1 MRSASFVA
9 GLAALSLGLSCGAVA
24 AGEEAQLLGALNAY
38 RAQVQSCAGEVA
50 GELPPLSA
58 DPRLIQP
65 AGVVGDLQAALSRSG
80 YPMVDAQAITLSGPR
95 DAPAAMEMLRQSFCQ
110 VVLAPQYVDVG
121 IHHVGRDW
129 RVVLARPLLGGKLGD
144 WQAEG
149 RKLLDAINAARA
161 QARQCG
167 SQPFAAAAPL
177 SWSEVLGAAAQG
189 HSRAMANGNF
199 FAHQDRDGYTP
210 SDRAEL
216 AGYQGRQVGE
226 NIAAALDGASRV
238 VDGWLA
244 SPAHCANLMNP
255 QFSELGAAYA
265 VDPKSAAGI
274 YWTALFGAP

>member
-65 AGVVGDLQAALSRSG
+65 AGVIGDLQAALSRSG

-199 FAHQDRDGYTP
+199 FAHQDRGGYTP